1 MKSPEGRC
9 ARWRHEDTTP
19 APNPYRIHLRRR
31 GIDRLRGI
39 GECRTT
45 TRRQCRSAETD
56 SFTPWR
62 PHRADYDE
70 GAIHYRPGDHSSGAN
85 IAGDEPPR
93 DHCRAGAINYGGRFD
108 HLALDVHGS
117 AGASGHYDY
126 AVHEPGH
133 NSRHDTADRHQRPSG
148 NDATDSDLRAHATA
162 NDAHD
167 RRYNANDRH
176 HATATDV
183 RPNRA
188 SCAQHLVG
196 RRERTR

>member
-1 MKSPEGRC
+1 M
-9 ARWRHEDTTP
+9 
-19 APNPYRIHLRRR
+19 RRR

-176 HATATDV
+176 HATANDV